1 MSAIRVLIYADETDS
16 HQLAEIRF
24 EKIRQIDGQLWE
36 YQAQIAVDTGP
47 EFHFFTRT
55 LNHYRDRDN
64 VLGLLDSLMNEI
76 KLTETMM
83 SGKRKSRQAKRTPW
97 RQLGSVFDA

>member
-1 MSAIRVLIYADETDS
+1 MIRVMIYADETDD

-36 YQAQIAVDTGP
+36 YEAQVAVDSGP
-47 EFHFFTRT
+47 HLHFFTRVI
-55 LNHYRDRDN
+55 NHYRDRDN
-64 VLGLLDSLMNEI
+64 VLGLLDSLMTEI

-83 SGKRKSRQAKRTPW
+83 SGRRKRTPLKE
-97 RQLGSVFDA
+97 LGRFFDV